1 MNTFVAPYPTPP
13 RAFGKDGGD
22 FFHHYDKLQDDM
34 DDDMYV
40 RPSLSIPCTS
50 LTIEW
55 INRVK
60 SLKDNLDGLLT
71 FTGLFAGVNTAFL
84 ALSLPLMTADP
95 VDDTNALLTRLV
107 RGNTSSLNVRLPSD
121 DFIPPPNALLVN
133 VLFAM
138 SLTCALL
145 ASFFAVLGRQ
155 WLAYY
160 RKRNVGGAAG
170 QPRWEQS
177 KRALG
182 ADRWRLV
189 PILDVVLPLLIQT
202 TLVIFGFG
210 LILYLRI
217 LNGTLGNFI
226 LAPVTAA
233 LSSFLVTVGASI
245 WDPFCPFKTPVSQVV
260 PWLTIVMFPI
270 ISRLAST
277 FLYVVVASGLWT
289 WRVSRREQSPK
300 DLDLLRWPD
309 WQTVYKQFV
318 ESHLHRRLPE
328 PLPLLQG
335 DAIRRMLSISESRE
349 GLYFAALNLEA
360 IQDMATLGRIVDD
373 KAAAY
378 RLRELFLDAQ
388 GQPDGSAPVVDA
400 NAAMMGAGAGL
411 HREAMVFGG
420 AYLHLILSAGSLRDL
435 CEEEQSHSFSADGKL
450 TTTLPSPLP
459 ETLEQTFVD
468 MQEITRA
475 IVESMA
481 PSEEDGIPVPSHA
494 RRMYV
499 LGGLLSSIVHGE
511 LDKAAMVIY
520 NVASLYRGSIHASIL
535 CAFTMQLSAQI
546 GNIPDRSTER
556 LEWCIDTFHR
566 LQAVYQVKYFDNFC
580 AEQISLGFQ
589 TISMSWKDKPPHRTY
604 FHLMQGALNCFARK
618 DCSIANG
625 FDVVLNGFGNV
636 LVSIETK
643 ARDSQL
649 STEERQEER
658 TLRMEAFEMILGLL
672 ADHLASGNGAKI
684 HRWLVVSGTMQCL
697 IKYMK
702 CIVVMQ
708 DLNELDNKLAFEL
721 VKPLMKELAIVGAT
735 LPRQDLWSELNDLY
749 VELECKTRA
758 RGGSIIRLKA
768 TKASKNLKAQQDL
781 KNQVGVQLLS
791 PTLHSQVF
799 KNTSFPPPDASFV
812 QISRDHL
819 TQHGLDTAQASELTP
834 IAFNLP
840 PLHGNNLDHHF
851 HRIGA
856 ATAEPHLSLAKAFG
870 ELSQNT
876 LPSLPESWVHQ
887 SGWTKYYPDGSFE
900 AVESPGE
907 ESMLC
912 FDVETLPNYHNY
924 AIMACAVSPN
934 AWYTWLSPWLLG
946 ETEDPAQLIPIG
958 DPSQPR
964 IVVGH
969 NVAYDR
975 ARVREEYSLE
985 RTANRWV
992 DTMAL
997 HVATKGIS
1005 SHQRPS
1011 WMSRRK
1017 EKSRAQEQK
1026 EECIDTVKEL
1036 MEQAEAE
1043 EAEEA
1048 DDARRADLQKTRK
1061 ELEDG
1066 IGELNSANL
1075 EDEADMANK
1084 RWEDITAVNS
1094 LAEVARLH
1102 CGIEIDKTIRGDFMT
1117 ATPESIRDK
1126 LDEYIT
1132 YYLPNS
1138 VSHQVWP
1145 KWYWELAAPKS
1156 GKAPG
1161 ALDITA
1167 RSRVAPLLLRLKWL
1181 DWPLFHS
1188 REHGWTFRVSPAG
1201 GATFKTP
1208 LKPLDFVEDA
1218 DERLQIDSRQG
1229 YTFYKLPHKDGEKAN
1244 VGSPFGKTF
1253 IKHAEQGTLTSP
1265 GGEANEALSM
1275 NAQCSYWISAR
1286 DRVMKQMVVWDGLG
1300 GSRMGF
1306 HASRPSGDG
1315 INLAKEGQKWGIIL
1329 PQVITMGTVTRRAIE
1344 NTWLTA
1350 SNAKP
1355 NRVGS
1360 ELKAMVRAPPGY
1372 AIVGADVDSEEL
1384 WISSLLGDAQ
1394 FGLHGASALGWMT
1407 LEGQKKYGTDLHSKT
1422 AQILG
1427 VSRDQAKVFN
1437 YSRIYGAGKRHA
1449 SLLLRQSNPN
1459 MTAEEGNKLADALY
1473 ANTKGNKTRK
1483 VDLLLDRQFW
1493 YGGTESF
1500 VFNKLEEIALSD
1512 RPKTPALGCSITLAL
1527 RKEYLPEVFGKD
1539 FMPSRINWVVQ
1550 SSGVDY
1556 LHLLIVSMEHLLSTY
1571 DIKARYLISVHDE
1584 LRYLVKEEDKYRCA
1598 LALQIANL
1606 WTRSLFAW
1614 KLGLDDLP
1622 QGVAFF
1628 SAVDVDRVLR
1638 KEVDLPCITP
1648 SQPNPIPP
1656 GEALD
1661 MSQILEKTGG
1671 GNLGPV
1677 QREFH
1682 VNKSMDEGYVEP
1694 DCLVHRAKSP
1704 AYLKVQA
1711 TTELDEIRML
1721 SGREKG
1727 TKASPQRKRA
1737 PSAAKKVTKKRS
1749 SGDEWDD
1756 IVESEQRYAAS
1767 RSKR

>member
-1 MNTFVAPYPTPP
+1 MCSN
-13 RAFGKDGGD
+13 GMIEGMGG
-22 FFHHYDKLQDDM
+22 QD
-34 DDDMYV
+34 
-40 RPSLSIPCTS
+40 
-50 LTIEW
+50 E
-55 INRVK
+55 
-60 SLKDNLDGLLT
+60 
-71 FTGLFAGVNTAFL
+71 
-84 ALSLPLMTADP
+84 
-95 VDDTNALLTRLV
+95 
-107 RGNTSSLNVRLPSD
+107 
-121 DFIPPPNALLVN
+121 
-133 VLFAM
+133 
-138 SLTCALL
+138 
-145 ASFFAVLGRQ
+145 
-155 WLAYY
+155 
-160 RKRNVGGAAG
+160 
-170 QPRWEQS
+170 
-177 KRALG
+177 
-182 ADRWRLV
+182 
-189 PILDVVLPLLIQT
+189 
-202 TLVIFGFG
+202 
-210 LILYLRI
+210 
-217 LNGTLGNFI
+217 
-226 LAPVTAA
+226 
-233 LSSFLVTVGASI
+233 
-245 WDPFCPFKTPVSQVV
+245 
-260 PWLTIVMFPI
+260 
-270 ISRLAST
+270 
-277 FLYVVVASGLWT
+277 
-289 WRVSRREQSPK
+289 
-300 DLDLLRWPD
+300 
-309 WQTVYKQFV
+309 
-318 ESHLHRRLPE
+318 
-328 PLPLLQG
+328 
-335 DAIRRMLSISESRE
+335 
-349 GLYFAALNLEA
+349 
-360 IQDMATLGRIVDD
+360 
-373 KAAAY
+373 
-378 RLRELFLDAQ
+378 
-388 GQPDGSAPVVDA
+388 
-400 NAAMMGAGAGL
+400 
-411 HREAMVFGG
+411 
-420 AYLHLILSAGSLRDL
+420 
-435 CEEEQSHSFSADGKL
+435 
-450 TTTLPSPLP
+450 
-459 ETLEQTFVD
+459 
-468 MQEITRA
+468 
-475 IVESMA
+475 
-481 PSEEDGIPVPSHA
+481 
-494 RRMYV
+494 
-499 LGGLLSSIVHGE
+499 
-511 LDKAAMVIY
+511 
-520 NVASLYRGSIHASIL
+520 
-535 CAFTMQLSAQI
+535 
-546 GNIPDRSTER
+546 
-556 LEWCIDTFHR
+556 
-566 LQAVYQVKYFDNFC
+566 
-580 AEQISLGFQ
+580 
-589 TISMSWKDKPPHRTY
+589 
-604 FHLMQGALNCFARK
+604 
-618 DCSIANG
+618 
-625 FDVVLNGFGNV
+625 
-636 LVSIETK
+636 
-643 ARDSQL
+643 
-649 STEERQEER
+649 
-658 TLRMEAFEMILGLL
+658 LGLG
-672 ADHLASGNGAKI
+672 DPPYI
-684 HRWLVVSGTMQCL
+684 REM
-697 IKYMK
+697 
-702 CIVVMQ
+702 
-708 DLNELDNKLAFEL
+708 
-721 VKPLMKELAIVGAT
+721 
-735 LPRQDLWSELNDLY
+735 
-749 VELECKTRA
+749 LE
-758 RGGSIIRLKA
+758 
-768 TKASKNLKAQQDL
+768 D
-781 KNQVGVQLLS
+781 
-791 PTLHSQVF
+791 
-799 KNTSFPPPDASFV
+799 
-812 QISRDHL
+812 
-819 TQHGLDTAQASELTP
+819 
-834 IAFNLP
+834 
-840 PLHGNNLDHHF
+840 
-851 HRIGA
+851 
-856 ATAEPHLSLAKAFG
+856 
-870 ELSQNT
+870 
-876 LPSLPESWVHQ
+876 

-907 ESMLC
+907 ESTLC
-912 FDVETLPNYHNY
+912 FDVETLPNFHNY

-946 ETEDPAQLIPIG
+946 ETEDPAQLIPLG

-964 IVVGH
+964 IIVGH

-985 RTANRWV
+985 RTANRWL

-1011 WMSRRK
+1011 WMTRRK

-1036 MEQAEAE
+1036 MEQTEAE

-1102 CGIEIDKTIRGDFMT
+1102 CGIEVDKTIRGDFIT

-1132 YYLPNS
+1132 YCATDVAITHAVFSKLHPAFLEACPSPVSWAGFISMGNGFLPVNETWEKYIQS
-1138 VSHQVWP
+1138 AEGTYRELEERISGKLEIMAKQAKELFDEPDNWENDEWLSQLDWSP
-1145 KWYWELAAPKS
+1145 KNPGRSRGVEPPPSKARLKKADKASALTAPKA

-1161 ALDITA
+1161 ALEITA

-1201 GATFKTP
+1201 AATFKTP
-1208 LKPLDFVEDA
+1208 LKPLDFTEDA
-1218 DERLQIDSRQG
+1218 DERLRTDSRNG
-1229 YTFYKLPHKDGEKAN
+1229 YAFYKLPHKDGEKAN

-1253 IKHAEQGTLTSP
+1253 IKHAEAGTLTSP
-1265 GGEANEALSM
+1265 GEEANEALSM

-1306 HASRPSGDG
+1306 QSSLSSADG
-1315 INLAKEGQKWGIIL
+1315 GNLAKEGQKWGIIL

-1422 AQILG
+1422 AKILG

-1483 VDLLLDRQFW
+1483 ADLLLNRTFW

-1638 KEVDLPCITP
+1638 KEVDLPCVTP

-1661 MSQILEKTGG
+1661 MMQILEKTGG
-1671 GNLGPV
+1671 GSLAGRLGP
-1677 QREFH
+1677 RLGLH
-1682 VNKSMDEGYVEP
+1682 
-1694 DCLVHRAKSP
+1694 
-1704 AYLKVQA
+1704 
-1711 TTELDEIRML
+1711 
-1721 SGREKG
+1721 
-1727 TKASPQRKRA
+1727 
-1737 PSAAKKVTKKRS
+1737 
-1749 SGDEWDD
+1749 
-1756 IVESEQRYAAS
+1756 
-1767 RSKR
+1767 

>member
-1 MNTFVAPYPTPP
+1 MHRLYSKTAP
-13 RAFGKDGGD
+13 
-22 FFHHYDKLQDDM
+22 
-34 DDDMYV
+34 
-40 RPSLSIPCTS
+40 S
-50 LTIEW
+50 
-55 INRVK
+55 
-60 SLKDNLDGLLT
+60 
-71 FTGLFAGVNTAFL
+71 TA
-84 ALSLPLMTADP
+84 
-95 VDDTNALLTRLV
+95 
-107 RGNTSSLNVRLPSD
+107 
-121 DFIPPPNALLVN
+121 I
-133 VLFAM
+133 
-138 SLTCALL
+138 
-145 ASFFAVLGRQ
+145 
-155 WLAYY
+155 Y
-160 RKRNVGGAAG
+160 R
-170 QPRWEQS
+170 
-177 KRALG
+177 
-182 ADRWRLV
+182 
-189 PILDVVLPLLIQT
+189 
-202 TLVIFGFG
+202 
-210 LILYLRI
+210 
-217 LNGTLGNFI
+217 
-226 LAPVTAA
+226 
-233 LSSFLVTVGASI
+233 
-245 WDPFCPFKTPVSQVV
+245 
-260 PWLTIVMFPI
+260 
-270 ISRLAST
+270 
-277 FLYVVVASGLWT
+277 
-289 WRVSRREQSPK
+289 
-300 DLDLLRWPD
+300 
-309 WQTVYKQFV
+309 
-318 ESHLHRRLPE
+318 H
-328 PLPLLQG
+328 
-335 DAIRRMLSISESRE
+335 
-349 GLYFAALNLEA
+349 
-360 IQDMATLGRIVDD
+360 
-373 KAAAY
+373 
-378 RLRELFLDAQ
+378 
-388 GQPDGSAPVVDA
+388 
-400 NAAMMGAGAGL
+400 AGL
-411 HREAMVFGG
+411 HIRP
-420 AYLHLILSAGSLRDL
+420 
-435 CEEEQSHSFSADGKL
+435 K
-450 TTTLPSPLP
+450 
-459 ETLEQTFVD
+459 
-468 MQEITRA
+468 
-475 IVESMA
+475 
-481 PSEEDGIPVPSHA
+481 
-494 RRMYV
+494 
-499 LGGLLSSIVHGE
+499 
-511 LDKAAMVIY
+511 
-520 NVASLYRGSIHASIL
+520 
-535 CAFTMQLSAQI
+535 
-546 GNIPDRSTER
+546 STK
-556 LEWCIDTFHR
+556 
-566 LQAVYQVKYFDNFC
+566 V
-580 AEQISLGFQ
+580 
-589 TISMSWKDKPPHRTY
+589 
-604 FHLMQGALNCFARK
+604 
-618 DCSIANG
+618 
-625 FDVVLNGFGNV
+625 
-636 LVSIETK
+636 
-643 ARDSQL
+643 
-649 STEERQEER
+649 
-658 TLRMEAFEMILGLL
+658 
-672 ADHLASGNGAKI
+672 
-684 HRWLVVSGTMQCL
+684 
-697 IKYMK
+697 
-702 CIVVMQ
+702 
-708 DLNELDNKLAFEL
+708 
-721 VKPLMKELAIVGAT
+721 
-735 LPRQDLWSELNDLY
+735 
-749 VELECKTRA
+749 
-758 RGGSIIRLKA
+758 
-768 TKASKNLKAQQDL
+768 SKNLKVQQDL
-781 KNQVGVQLLS
+781 KNQVGVQLLF

-799 KNTSFPPPDASFV
+799 KNTSFPPPDASFI

-819 TQHGLDTAQASELTP
+819 TQHGLDTAQASELSP
-834 IAFNLP
+834 IAFDLP
-840 PLHGNNLDHHF
+840 PLHGNNVDHHF

-870 ELSQNT
+870 EIPQKN

-907 ESMLC
+907 ESTLC
-912 FDVETLPNYHNY
+912 FDVETLPNFHNY

-946 ETEDPAQLIPIG
+946 ETEDPAQLIPLG

-985 RTANRWV
+985 RTANRWL

-1011 WMSRRK
+1011 WMTRRK

-1036 MEQAEAE
+1036 MEQTEAE

-1102 CGIEIDKTIRGDFMT
+1102 CGIEVDKTIRGDFMT

-1132 YYLPNS
+1132 YCATDVATTHAVFSKLHPAFLEACPSPVSWAGFISMGNGFLPVNETWEKYIQSAEGTYRELEERISGKLEIMAKQAKELFDEPDNWENDEWLSQLDWSPKNPGRSRGVEPPPSKARLKKADKASAVLPPGDTRQSVPQWYVELIKNPVAPRNLEKMLPLVLRMQWKGHPLFWSPTHGWVYRAPRSDTEATTIQDEDDLGKYLIEGHAFYPLLKRKVRTALGPALVRDAGDMTTRDANHFALVQRLVGGSKDDATKQAIVKAADAIVADGLSPEDPWLAQLDWTDIQVAQPISGSEGLPNS

-1145 KWYWELAAPKS
+1145 KWYWELTAPKA

-1161 ALDITA
+1161 ALEITA

-1201 GATFKTP
+1201 AATFKTP
-1208 LKPLDFVEDA
+1208 LKPLDFTEDA
-1218 DERLQIDSRQG
+1218 DERLRTDSRNG
-1229 YTFYKLPHKDGEKAN
+1229 YAFYKLPHKDGEKAN

-1253 IKHAEQGTLTSP
+1253 IKHAEAGTLTSP
-1265 GGEANEALSM
+1265 GEEANEALSM

-1306 HASRPSGDG
+1306 QSSLSSADG
-1315 INLAKEGQKWGIIL
+1315 GNLAKEGQKWGIIL

-1422 AQILG
+1422 AKILG

-1483 VDLLLDRQFW
+1483 ADLLLNRTFW

-1638 KEVDLPCITP
+1638 KEVDLPCVTP
-1648 SQPNPIPP
+1648 SQPSPIPP

-1661 MSQILEKTGG
+1661 MMQILEKTGG
-1671 GNLGPV
+1671 GSLGPV
-1677 QREFH
+1677 QKAFNVIEA
-1682 VNKSMDEGYVEP
+1682 MDEGYAEP

-1711 TTELDEIRML
+1711 TTELDEIKML
-1721 SGREKG
+1721 SAKGKG
-1727 TKASPQRKRA
+1727 TKASPQRKKS
-1737 PSAAKKVTKKRS
+1737 PPAAKKVTKKMS
-1749 SGDEWDD
+1749 GGDEWDD